1 VSGPLHPHDHARADA
16 GRRLG
21 VVLGLTAT
29 YMVVQAAVGVLS
41 GSLALLA
48 DAAHML
54 ADVAGLTMA
63 VLAVRFA
70 RRAPTPAR
78 TYGFYRAEVLAALAN
93 SVLLFAIAVGIL
105 HEAWGRFWSPVPV
118 EATAMLGAAAGGL
131 VVNLIALGLLRRGTR
146 ESLNVRGALL
156 EVVADLLGSAGAVA
170 AAVIVL
176 ATGWT
181 PADPVVSAGIALLIV
196 PRAWRLLA
204 GTLDVLLEASPSHI
218 DVAGLETAM
227 RAVSGVVSVH
237 DLHVWTIT
245 SGFVAMSGH
254 VEVTGR
260 RSREVLGDLQG
271 LLREQFQIEHV
282 TLQIERAGAADDRA
296 ACGPDP
302 RCLSPWPPRR
312 PRDGR

>member
-1 VSGPLHPHDHARADA
+1 VSGPFRPHDHARADA

-21 VVLGLTAT
+21 FVLALTAT
-29 YMVVQAAVGVLS
+29 YMVIQAGVGVLS

-63 VLAVRFA
+63 VVAVRFA

-93 SVLLFAIAVGIL
+93 SVLLLAIGAGIL
-105 HEAWGRFWSPVPV
+105 AEAWGRLRSPVAV
-118 EATAMLGAAAGGL
+118 DATAMLAAAAGGL
-131 VVNLIALGLLRRGTR
+131 VVNLVALGLLRGRAR
-146 ESLNVRGALL
+146 ASLNVRGALL
-156 EVVADLLGSAGAVA
+156 EVVADLLGSVGAVA
-170 AAVIVL
+170 AALTVA

-181 PADPVVSAGIALLIV
+181 AADPIVSAGIALMIV
-196 PRAWRLLA
+196 PRAWRLLT
-204 GTLDVLLEASPSHI
+204 GTLDVLLEASPAHV
-218 DVAGLETAM
+218 DVAGLERAM
-227 RAVSGVVSVH
+227 RGVPGVVSVH

-254 VEVTGR
+254 VEVAGR

-271 LLREQFQIEHV
+271 LLRERFEIEHV
-282 TLQIERAGAADDRA
+282 TLQIERAEAADDRA

-302 RCLSPWPPRR
+302 RCLSPWPPTGRR
-312 PRDGR
+312 N